1 MIHKIDHMVITT
13 ANLPACI
20 AFYKALGFR
29 AKETGGRWE
38 LFSGDFKI
46 NVHMKGHELEPKAQ
60 NVQTG
65 SADFCFEIDDDL
77 VLYRNHLMAQEI
89 TVELGIV
96 VRHGV
101 RGEMQ
106 SIYLRD
112 PDGNLIELCSYE

>member
-1 MIHKIDHMVITT
+1 
-13 ANLPACI
+13 
-20 AFYKALGFR
+20 
-29 AKETGGRWE
+29 
-38 LFSGDFKI
+38 
-46 NVHMKGHELEPKAQ
+46 PKAQ